1 MGRGEQGARYPDLEG
16 RRVLVTGASSG
27 IGRAIAEAF
36 LAQGARVAIGYRTQR
51 AEAEAVAA
59 LAKERALLAPGDLSI
74 EAEAVGVVQGCARAF
89 GGLDAVVH
97 AAGIWEDGTLA
108 TLTGEALERM
118 FRVNV
123 FSSFYLAREAV
134 KVMPGRGSL
143 LFIGSTAGERGE
155 PRHSPYAASKAA
167 LWGLVQSL
175 AQELGPGIRANL
187 LSPGW
192 VLTPMAAATLDPETA
207 RRVTSWIPDRR
218 VGSVQDCA
226 SAALFLTSD
235 VSSHLVGIDLP
246 VSGGAL
252 LPIPAR

>member
-1 MGRGEQGARYPDLEG
+1 MSGGPPCTYRDLAG

-27 IGRAIAEAF
+27 IGQAIAEAF
-36 LAQGARVAIGYRTQR
+36 LEQGARVAIGCRTQR
-51 AEAEAVAA
+51 DAAEALAA
-59 LAKERALLAPGDLSI
+59 RAPDRTVVVPGDLAI
-74 EAEAVGVVQGCARAF
+74 EADVVRVVQQCGAAF

-97 AAGIWEDGTLA
+97 AAGIWEDGALA

-123 FSSFYLAREAV
+123 FSAFFLAREAV
-134 KVMPGRGSL
+134 KQMPGRGSL

-167 LWGLVQSL
+167 LFGLVQSL

-192 VLTPMAAATLDPETA
+192 VLTPMAAKTLVPETE

-218 VGSVQDCA
+218 LGTVQDCA
-226 SAALFLTSD
+226 QAALFLTSD